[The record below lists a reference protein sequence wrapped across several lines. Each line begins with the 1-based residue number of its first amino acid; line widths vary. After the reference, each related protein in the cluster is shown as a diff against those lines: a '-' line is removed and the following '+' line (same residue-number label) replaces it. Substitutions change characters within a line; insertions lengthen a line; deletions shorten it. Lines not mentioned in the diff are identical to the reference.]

1 MNNKRKTLEEVA
13 KEMDIE
19 LSELEIFHYQIVN
32 SQTKKVVYEDSFLP
46 NLICFAIALDFGKT
60 PEIAKKIAEMG
71 TAMYLE
77 DNNNSPNLIAMA
89 DWLSFNDDEKIN
101 VLIKKDDT
109 ELLDLYY
116 KEWETW

>member
-1 MNNKRKTLEEVA
+1 MNNKGKTLEEVA

-19 LSELEIFHYQIVN
+19 LSEIFHYQIVN
-32 SQTKKVVYEDSFLP
+32 SQTKKVVYEDSSLP

-60 PEIAKKIAEMG
+60 PEIAKKIAKMG

-77 DNNNSPNLIAMA
+77 DNSSSSNLIAMA

-116 KEWETW
+116 REWEI